1 MIGKFDEFYQWKF
14 FKKIAQKV
22 IIVINNQNNLI
33 PTNLRE
39 TILLGKLG
47 MQRRKALS
55 NIVLTK
61 SKYSGNKT

>member
-1 MIGKFDEFYQWKF
+1 MIGKFDKFYWWKF

-47 MQRRKALS
+47 MYRRKALS